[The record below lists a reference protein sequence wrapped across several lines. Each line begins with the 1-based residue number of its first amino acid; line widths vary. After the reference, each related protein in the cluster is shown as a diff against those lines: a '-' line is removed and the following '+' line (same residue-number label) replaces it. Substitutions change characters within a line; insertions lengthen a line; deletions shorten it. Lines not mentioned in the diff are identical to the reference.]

1 MNGRGEATFTEGD
14 LSRHVMRLSGFMIL
28 GFLAMTLGQFVE
40 AVYLGLVSTEA
51 IAAVTFTFPAVM
63 ALGAAVRGLTLG
75 GAVTVAR
82 AMGVGDRERAATLT
96 THGLLLLLGFIIVC
110 AALVGGLARPLFHLM
125 GARGAVLDLVV
136 DYMSIWSWGFPLFGL
151 SMAGTLFMRSSGDP
165 VFPGY
170 VIATGS
176 VLQMLVGPFLIF
188 GWAGVPALG
197 VEGAAWSFVI
207 ARSLSFLLTVYWFFV
222 RERMIRRSLAGF
234 LASTRIILHV
244 GLPAM
249 GTNLIEPLA
258 TAVVTRLLAVF
269 GTAVVAGFGVAA
281 RIEAVVFM
289 VVIGIASSTAPLVGQ
304 NWGARRFD
312 RVNRT
317 LALCYRYCLA
327 WSAIAAGVMWLGGR
341 WFVSLINDEP
351 EVLATATTYLYIIPM
366 TIGFAGM
373 VNVANGAFNAMS
385 KPLPALALS
394 VLRLFVF
401 YVPLALLGSRYFG
414 YTGIFAA
421 MAGTNVV
428 VGIWGRN
435 WNRRTIDR
443 ERRLLEAG

>member
-1 MNGRGEATFTEGD
+1 
-14 LSRHVMRLSGFMIL
+14 
-28 GFLAMTLGQFVE
+28 
-40 AVYLGLVSTEA
+40 
-51 IAAVTFTFPAVM
+51 
-63 ALGAAVRGLTLG
+63 
-75 GAVTVAR
+75 
-82 AMGVGDRERAATLT
+82 
-96 THGLLLLLGFIIVC
+96 
-110 AALVGGLARPLFHLM
+110 
-125 GARGAVLDLVV
+125 
-136 DYMSIWSWGFPLFGL
+136 MSIWSWGFPLFGL